1 MKKSVA
7 TVFLSILFACKI
19 FSQALNFAAE
29 ETYIAYYPASSYANI
44 REYNIQHKK
53 ECGNLQKDVDS
64 LKAKIKSAKYAEEKF
79 QIKNF
84 FSAEESL
91 FKEGKSV
98 NGSYDLLTSEQ
109 ASLQLAE
116 ELFSSVMGTSVKF
129 YVQGEKIQ
137 MTFDGT
143 RLSFGTHNC
152 ENGYR
157 KGNTVIL
164 EWPNR
169 ISKMELSFSR
179 KNPATEAIAQ
189 LVEEKIQ
196 SPEKSEEEIDYLKN
210 AYPELTGIEKKL
222 QDDCDIERL
231 KHLAYYGNLIEEYKE
246 KTGHYPLQTGS
257 EKETYTL
264 IFNGIQKEFS
274 EDTNPNPHELVSAK
288 DFFAEI
294 EKGLVRKVDQ
304 LYDPQYVPTTRPV
317 FYIYMVRKDSY
328 YFAVHLSKYYPFST
342 RIAANYYKVQVS
354 NKSYPASKIYTIK
367 QLEEDPNFKQAVS
380 KPFTNEKYFLERR
393 KKHLR
398 EY

>member
-1 MKKSVA
+1 MKKSAA
-7 TVFLSILFACKI
+7 TIFLSILFACKI

-44 REYNIQHKK
+44 REYNIQYKK
-53 ECGNLQKDVDS
+53 ECGNLQKDVES

-84 FSAEESL
+84 FSAEEAL

-152 ENGYR
+152 EKGYR

-169 ISKMELSFSR
+169 ISKMELSFCR

-231 KHLAYYGNLIEEYKE
+231 QHLAYYGTLIEEYKE
-246 KTGHYPLQTGS
+246 KTGHYPLQNGS
-257 EKETYTL
+257 EKET
-264 IFNGIQKEFS
+264 
-274 EDTNPNPHELVSAK
+274 
-288 DFFAEI
+288 
-294 EKGLVRKVDQ
+294 
-304 LYDPQYVPTTRPV
+304 
-317 FYIYMVRKDSY
+317 
-328 YFAVHLSKYYPFST
+328 
-342 RIAANYYKVQVS
+342 
-354 NKSYPASKIYTIK
+354 
-367 QLEEDPNFKQAVS
+367 
-380 KPFTNEKYFLERR
+380 
-393 KKHLR
+393 
-398 EY
+398 